1 MHIYK
6 QENLFYRSENRH
18 VRVFEDDEFQ
28 CCISD
33 LCREMRGENQAFA
46 IDQDHRKRRRRNGK
60 TDVISWEG
68 NGASH
73 ILDKTLN
80 ICLDFSTI
88 LNSLGEK
95 FMPYFLPRCK
105 QNTK

>member
-33 LCREMRGENQAFA
+33 LCREMRGKIKHSPLTKITEN
-46 IDQDHRKRRRRNGK
+46 
-60 TDVISWEG
+60 
-68 NGASH
+68 
-73 ILDKTLN
+73 
-80 ICLDFSTI
+80 
-88 LNSLGEK
+88 GEEE
-95 FMPYFLPRCK
+95 MGRLM
-105 QNTK
+105 

>member
-33 LCREMRGENQAFA
+33 LCREMRGKNQAFA

-80 ICLDFSTI
+80 IYLDFSTI

-95 FMPYFLPRCK
+95 FMP
-105 QNTK
+105 